1 MSSSLRRRKDKTS
14 IDVEM
19 GEEQPIP
26 FHVGIESSFST
37 ARAGARHQRSSSFNS
52 LGRPKS
58 RERTAA
64 APSVSTQNVLISKSV
79 TATEQGVNRW
89 SRSTSSSA
97 ASNTHKR
104 SSSFTRRM
112 SFGGG
117 AFLDTTPS
125 PPRKLQKSRPSTGT
139 SPSQPRIT
147 RTTFD
152 PSLISLPPIN
162 TLPSLQT
169 SVGSSSSPLT
179 GATTPSPSTAQIL
192 SAAARSVDYF
202 GRAWE
207 DSTLGPKDFSQKRS
221 ASVTRSATLGPSP
234 VLGPNYSQDSRA
246 SKQAVEEERPR
257 SRGHS
262 RHRSQVAKGS
272 SGTGSSNRS
281 SKQPSQK
288 AMLSKALQKANTAVL
303 LDNAQNFEGAMQ
315 AYSEACTLLQ
325 QVMLRSSGDED
336 RRKLEAIVSGSF
348 AIVIARLIE

>member
-1 MSSSLRRRKDKTS
+1 MED
-14 IDVEM
+14 
-19 GEEQPIP
+19 QPLP
-26 FHVGIESSFST
+26 FHVGVDSSSSSFST
-37 ARAGARHQRSSSFNS
+37 PRAGSRYHRHQRSSSFNS
-52 LGRPKS
+52 PGRPKS
-58 RERTAA
+58 RERTAVAA
-64 APSVSTQNVLISKSV
+64 APVSTKDVLISKSV
-79 TATEQGVNRW
+79 TASEQGVNFNRW
-89 SRSTSSSA
+89 SKSTSSSVT
-97 ASNTHKR
+97 SNTHKR

-125 PPRKLQKSRPSTGT
+125 PPRKLQKNRPSTGT

-147 RTTFD
+147 RSAFD
-152 PSLISLPPIN
+152 SSLILPPIN

-169 SVGSSSSPLT
+169 SVGSNSSPLT

-207 DSTLGPKDFSQKRS
+207 DSTSGPKDFAQKRS
-221 ASVTRSATLGPSP
+221 VPLTRTAILEPSP
-234 VLGPNYSQDSRA
+234 VLGPENTRDGGVSN
-246 SKQAVEEERPR
+246 QAVEEERSR

-262 RHRSQVAKGS
+262 RNRSQVTKGS
-272 SGTGSSNRS
+272 SGTGSSGRS

-315 AYSEACTLLQ
+315 AYSEACSLLQ
-325 QVMLRSSGDED
+325 QVMLRSSGDDD
-336 RRKLEAIVSGSF
+336 RRKLEAIVGFVGPCNTYSITNVASATPILAG
-348 AIVIARLIE
+348 